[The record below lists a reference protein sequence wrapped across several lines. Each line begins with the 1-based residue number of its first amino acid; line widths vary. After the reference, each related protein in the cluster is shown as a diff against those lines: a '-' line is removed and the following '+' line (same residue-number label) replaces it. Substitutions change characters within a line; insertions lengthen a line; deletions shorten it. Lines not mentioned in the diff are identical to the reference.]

1 MTMDMVAMDTM
12 DTVMARGLPM
22 LKQLLLLVMDMDM
35 EVMVIMDMVMERDLP
50 MLDMVMV
57 MDMDMDTVMDMV
69 MVMDTMVE
77 QQHNMKNKP
86 QISDT
91 EMDSSESSHVR
102 HQIK

>member
-1 MTMDMVAMDTM
+1 
-12 DTVMARGLPM
+12 
-22 LKQLLLLVMDMDM
+22 MDM
-35 EVMVIMDMVMERDLP
+35 EVMVI
-50 MLDMVMV
+50 LDMVMD

-69 MVMDTMVE
+69 MVKDTMVE

-102 HQIK
+102 HQIKIKL